1 MNKIFLII
9 FLISFLNA
17 NSQESKNKIYDDA
30 KIIIKKSLEFKKYQK
45 ENKALNSNFNVSE
58 KMFTICEFSD
68 FFKEKKN
75 LEIYNYCEGKIWINE
90 AVTENCDLSKK
101 SDKGKKSFNLRFTN
115 TLDNYFVAELKFRSK
130 TNQTLIYYFQIKEDN
145 LFLIKTNMAF
155 YD

>member
-90 AVTENCDLSKK
+90 AVTENCYLIKK

-115 TLDNYFVAELKFRSK
+115 TLDNYFVVELKFNSK
-130 TNQTLIYYFQIKEDN
+130 TNKSLLYYFQIKDN
-145 LFLIKTNMAF
+145 NLILINNDFVF